1 MKFPMRADFPDAL
14 AYAAALERHSEIN
27 DIERSRI
34 RLMYENAS
42 PISEKPQWVCD
53 ERENKYIIGNISS
66 ETVDPAAGPDDD
78 FLEAVFDQFAMM
90 ASENEAAVTN
100 LAYGTVADPETNG
113 QIWACWVEMTKMEME
128 SVSA

>member
-14 AYAAALERHSEIN
+14 AYAAALDRHSEII

-42 PISEKPQWVCD
+42 PISEKPQWACD
-53 ERENKYIIGNISS
+53 ERGHEYIIGNISS
-66 ETVDPAAGPDDD
+66 ETVDPAVGPDDD
-78 FLEAVFDQFAMM
+78 FLEAVFDQFATM

-100 LAYGTVADPETNG
+100 LAHGAVPDPETNG
-113 QIWACWVEMTKMEME
+113 TIWACWVEMTKTETA
-128 SVSA
+128 SA